1 MYLFSLEKELCK
13 FTKNIP
19 YTVVLDESEDH
30 IKHFL
35 TSVVALSQLF
45 HNSRKCT
52 GMESIKFF
60 FMSNN
65 GN

>member
-1 MYLFSLEKELCK
+1 M
-13 FTKNIP
+13 FTNTIP

-52 GMESIKFF
+52 GMESIL
-60 FMSNN
+60 FMSNKAN
-65 GN
+65 Y